1 MFKSFNK
8 HTIFT
13 LTTLLIFIL
22 IGICLYLPGHVS
34 GDKNTD
40 IANYQSITSDSPIE
54 ENMTFAPESD
64 PGKVYQRPDLNLI
77 LGKTSPATNSSLVSI
92 DPQYANRAGIYM
104 HADAYQ
110 SFLQMHETAAKDGV
124 KLVIISAFRDF
135 NHQKRIWESKWSGR
149 QVLSGNKKATD
160 IPDPE
165 QRAREILRFSSMP
178 GTSRHH
184 WGTDV
189 DFNSLNNRYF
199 ESGEGLKIYNWLVK
213 HAAEYGF
220 CQPYTKAGQGRNGGY
235 EEEKWHW
242 SYLPV
247 SSIYLETIRDSLT
260 YMQIRGFDGWETAEK
275 INVIKKYILDV
286 NADCI
291 DYRD

>member
-1 MFKSFNK
+1 
-8 HTIFT
+8 
-13 LTTLLIFIL
+13 
-22 IGICLYLPGHVS
+22 
-34 GDKNTD
+34 
-40 IANYQSITSDSPIE
+40 
-54 ENMTFAPESD
+54 
-64 PGKVYQRPDLNLI
+64 
-77 LGKTSPATNSSLVSI
+77 
-92 DPQYANRAGIYM
+92 
-104 HADAYQ
+104 
-110 SFLQMHETAAKDGV
+110 
-124 KLVIISAFRDF
+124 
-135 NHQKRIWESKWSGR
+135 
-149 QVLSGNKKATD
+149 
-160 IPDPE
+160 
-165 QRAREILRFSSMP
+165 MP